1 MNFSKSIDGLF
12 IDIFNMGIMSV
23 TIYGWISHIIMY
35 DKNAQMYIRTLN
47 FINVLFYL
55 LTFKSSCYTYLLT
68 YFSL

>member
-12 IDIFNMGIMSV
+12 IDIFNIGIMSV
-23 TIYGWISHIIMY
+23 TIYGWISHIMY